1 MLLGYSLLFGFESTI
16 MISLW
21 EDLMSLIARL
31 SLLSFLAILT
41 NVISPPTLA
50 AFDEPML
57 SIKTGNVTGVYYAA
71 GSAVAKMHNRKLKE
85 YNLRLIAESSEGSI
99 ANVNDVT
106 SGSAAFGIAQA
117 NALYFAKKGED
128 PWQGAPQTTL
138 RSVLGLYTED
148 LTLVAAVDADIHSL
162 ADLKGKVVNISEPGS
177 VDRDQ
182 AMEIFNLLG
191 LDPENDLTVD
201 ERPTYEAAELLQ
213 NGDIDAYFYT
223 VGHPNLSIIEA
234 SHGERKVKIVTLEPE
249 IVDSLDRQKEYL
261 VTTDIPI
268 DYYSEIAN
276 KEPVRTLSVK
286 AILFTSAGTDEE
298 VVYHTVKEVFENFE
312 LFKKQH
318 PAFATLT
325 KKRMTTK
332 LIVPL
337 HPGAKRYFK
346 EIGLLH

>member
-1 MLLGYSLLFGFESTI
+1 MHFGFEPTV
-16 MISLW
+16 MTFLW
-21 EDLMSLIARL
+21 EDMMSLIARL
-31 SLLSFLAILT
+31 SLLLLLAILS
-41 NVISPPTLA
+41 NFISPPTID
-50 AFDEPML
+50 AFGEPML
-57 SIKTGNVTGVYYAA
+57 SIKTGSVTGVYYAA

-85 YNLRLIAESSEGSI
+85 YKLRLIAEASEGSI

-106 SGSAAFGIAQA
+106 SGLAAFGIAQA
-117 NALYFAKKGED
+117 NALYFAKKGEG
-128 PWQGAPQTTL
+128 PWQGAPQNTL

-148 LTLVAAVDADIHSL
+148 VTLIAAVDADIHSL

-177 VDRDQ
+177 IDRDQ
-182 AMEIFNLLG
+182 ALAMFDLLG
-191 LDPENDLTVD
+191 LDPENDLTVN
-201 ERPTYEAAELLQ
+201 ERPTYEASELLQ

-223 VGHPNLSIIEA
+223 VGHPNLSIKEA
-234 SHGERKVKIVTLEPE
+234 SHGERKVMIVTPEPE

-261 VTTDIPI
+261 FTTDIPI

-276 KEPVRTLSVK
+276 KEPVRTISVK
-286 AILFTSAGTDEE
+286 AILFTKADTDEE

-325 KKRMTTK
+325 PEKLTTK

-337 HPGAKRYFK
+337 HPGAERYFK

>member
-1 MLLGYSLLFGFESTI
+1 
-16 MISLW
+16 
-21 EDLMSLIARL
+21 MSLVARL
-31 SLLSFLAILT
+31 TLLLFLAILT
-41 NVISPPTLA
+41 NSISPPTIA

-85 YNLRLIAESSEGSI
+85 YKLRLIAEASEGSI

-106 SGSAAFGIAQA
+106 SGLAAFGIAQA
-117 NALYFAKKGED
+117 NALYFAKKGEG
-128 PWQGAPQTTL
+128 PWQGAPQKTL

-148 LTLVAAVDADIHSL
+148 VTLVAAVDADIHSL

-177 VDRDQ
+177 MDRDQ
-182 AMEIFNLLG
+182 ALEMFDLLG

-201 ERPTYEAAELLQ
+201 ERPTYEASELLQ

-234 SHGERKVKIVTLEPE
+234 SSGERKIKIVTLDRE

-261 VTTDIPI
+261 VATGIPI
-268 DYYSEIAN
+268 DYYPEITN
-276 KEPVRTLSVK
+276 KKAVRTLSVK
-286 AILFTSAGTDEE
+286 AILFTSADTDEE
-298 VVYHTVKEVFENFE
+298 VVYHTVKEVFENLE
-312 LFKKQH
+312 LVKKQH
-318 PAFATLT
+318 PIFATLT
-325 KKRMTTK
+325 PKRLTTK
-332 LIVPL
+332 LIVPM
-337 HPGAKRYFK
+337 HPGAERYFK